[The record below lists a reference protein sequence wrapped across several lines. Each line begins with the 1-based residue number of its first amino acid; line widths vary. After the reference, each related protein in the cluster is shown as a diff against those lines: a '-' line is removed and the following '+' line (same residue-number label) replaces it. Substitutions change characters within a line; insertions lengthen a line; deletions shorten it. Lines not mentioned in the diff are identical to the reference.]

1 MFMKQHLHYAF
12 EPANTAI
19 KPLHLPLSEQIV
31 CMRELLSN
39 LLPPP
44 QAEKFESPEKCLLH
58 PCSPMKRQQIT
69 PASLSSPAPNSARKG
84 LHQYCTPQD
93 WAAAIGAA
101 LPPHRRTIFDPFVG
115 TGSLVRG
122 LANDTTRDALG
133 LDLDPTATLGG
144 DKAWHRSHSSSGS
157 VGSTKW
163 RRSPAWSHFIA
174 FVPECPTAFPP
185 PPWRWQKTTI
195 RPRYRAGIRDYAVTD
210 RTRPETSIAG

>member
-1 MFMKQHLHYAF
+1 MSCVR
-12 EPANTAI
+12 
-19 KPLHLPLSEQIV
+19 PLQVICRTLNNRGKCRPEGQTSSTDV
-31 CMRELLSN
+31 CAGSFHAGN
-39 LLPPP
+39 LI
-44 QAEKFESPEKCLLH
+44 EKSDVVKEYP
-58 PCSPMKRQQIT
+58 
-69 PASLSSPAPNSARKG
+69 G
-84 LHQYCTPQD
+84 
-93 WAAAIGAA
+93 
-101 LPPHRRTIFDPFVG
+101 
-115 TGSLVRG
+115 
-122 LANDTTRDALG
+122 RDALG
-133 LDLDPTATLGG
+133 LELDPTATLGG